1 MRTAPQA
8 LTGRN
13 SGPVSLV
20 ENAPGAIKNLYA
32 CFGFSVESG
41 CVFTAFPHAGGTR
54 RQIPKEHQVQLSTR
68 EAQPVDAVGR
78 VEHSVA
84 VG

>member
-1 MRTAPQA
+1 MRTAPEA

-13 SGPVSLV
+13 GVPVSLV

-32 CFGFSVESG
+32 CFGFPVESG
-41 CVFTAFPHAGGTR
+41 RVVTAFPQAGGTR
-54 RQIPKEHQVQLSTR
+54 REIPKEHQVQLSTR
-68 EAQPVDAVGR
+68 EPQPVDAVGR